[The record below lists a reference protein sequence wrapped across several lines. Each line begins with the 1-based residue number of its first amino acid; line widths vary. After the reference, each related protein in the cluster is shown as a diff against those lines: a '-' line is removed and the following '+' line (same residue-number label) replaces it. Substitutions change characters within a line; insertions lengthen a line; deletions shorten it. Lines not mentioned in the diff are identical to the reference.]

1 MALHGTVVASP
12 SAQFTVAGVAA
23 LAIPSL
29 PFWMAATAAIVP
41 TIYYTFLT
49 IDYIRNWK
57 PPTVQRQ
64 TVGAVLAK
72 VNDLIGADRP
82 YLVAFAIAGVAAAN
96 AFGLHIPDWVYAML
110 GAGGLISVHRLSKAN
125 VVIDRPA
132 ISVTVPPPSTE
143 GKSP

>member
-12 SAQFTVAGVAA
+12 SAQFVAAGVAA
-23 LAIPSL
+23 VAMPSL
-29 PFWMAATAAIVP
+29 PLWLAVLIAIPFPV
-41 TIYYTFLT
+41 YYTFLT

-64 TVGAVLAK
+64 TVGAILAK
-72 VNDLIGADRP
+72 MEDLVGVDRP

-96 AFGLHIPDWVYAML
+96 AFGLHIPDWVYAIL

-125 VVIDRPA
+125 VVIDKPA
-132 ISVTVPPPSTE
+132 IAVTIQPPSTE
-143 GKSP
+143 GKTP